1 MPISADSYT
10 VIESHLILS
19 HPRARILI
27 DTLEHEARRFEQF
40 YIESPVNGVAI
51 VALTPEGQVLLTRH
65 YRHAIRQVIYDLPAG
80 HLIPGEDP
88 LTGAQRE
95 LEEETGFRAGS
106 IRPLGSYSLMPGML
120 KATIYL
126 FFATDLI
133 QTQQHLD
140 PGEELEVVALPFAEA
155 LAMVLRGDCPDGSL
169 QLGLLLAA
177 QKGLVPSGL

>member
-10 VIESHLILS
+10 VIESRLVLS

-27 DTLEHEARRFEQF
+27 DTLEHDEQRFEHF

-51 VALTPEGQVLLTRH
+51 VALMPNGQVLLTRH

-80 HLIPGEDP
+80 HLTPGEDP
-88 LTGAQRE
+88 LAGARRE
-95 LEEETGFRAGS
+95 LEEETGFRAGRIES
-106 IRPLGSYSLMPGML
+106 LGAYSLLPGML

-133 QTQQHLD
+133 PTRQHLD
-140 PGEELEVVALPFAEA
+140 PGEELEVVSLPFAKA
-155 LAMVLRGDCPDGSL
+155 LAMVLRGECPDGSL
-169 QLGLLLAA
+169 QLGLLLAV
-177 QKGLVPSGL
+177 QKGLV